1 MSRHERRG
9 VREKRCGREEE
20 DRTLKK
26 RKDMNDYGW
35 DKNLNISTMGR
46 NDLHEDYHHFAY
58 EPTAYSVLLRFAER
72 GYISEE
78 NTLIDYG
85 CGKGRVSFLLS
96 RRTGCRAIG
105 IEYNDEIYEI
115 AVQNLE
121 HFRGDRGKITFVN
134 ADAEHFDLP
143 PEADRFYFF
152 NPFSVEVLKSF
163 VAKLV
168 EEAGMNRFGSK
179 KIELVFYYLTPEYQM
194 ALREFP
200 LKLEQISKL
209 NDYYKD
215 EFEKCCIYSL
225 R

>member
-1 MSRHERRG
+1 MKLKERG
-9 VREKRCGREEE
+9 
-20 DRTLKK
+20 
-26 RKDMNDYGW
+26 DMNDYGW

-58 EPTAYSVLLRFAER
+58 EPTAYSVLLRLAER

-121 HFRGDRGKITFVN
+121 HFRGDRGKISFVN

-152 NPFSVEVLKSF
+152 NPFSVRILYPVLERIYASYF
-163 VAKLV
+163 EDPRQMYL
-168 EEAGMNRFGSK
+168 F
-179 KIELVFYYLTPEYQM
+179 FYYP
-194 ALREFP
+194 
-200 LKLEQISKL
+200 
-209 NDYYKD
+209 KD
-215 EFEKCCIYSL
+215 EDLALLSMFDEIMFYDEIDCTDLYGGRDQREKILVYELPSGE
-225 R
+225 

>member
-1 MSRHERRG
+1 
-9 VREKRCGREEE
+9 
-20 DRTLKK
+20 
-26 RKDMNDYGW
+26 MNDYGW

-58 EPTAYSVLLRFAER
+58 EPTAYSVLLRLAER

-121 HFRGDRGKITFVN
+121 HFRGDRGKISFVN

-152 NPFSVEVLKSF
+152 NPFSVRILYPVLERIYASYF
-163 VAKLV
+163 EDPRQMYLFFYCAGADLCLILRGPAADVSVFLLS
-168 EEAGMNRFGSK
+168 ERRIYIPYHEGREAYVRG
-179 KIELVFYYLTPEYQM
+179 
-194 ALREFP
+194 
-200 LKLEQISKL
+200 
-209 NDYYKD
+209 
-215 EFEKCCIYSL
+215 
-225 R
+225 

>member
-1 MSRHERRG
+1 
-9 VREKRCGREEE
+9 
-20 DRTLKK
+20 
-26 RKDMNDYGW
+26 MNDYGW

-46 NDLHEDYHHFAY
+46 NDMHEDYHHFAY
-58 EPTAYSVLLRFAER
+58 EPTAYSVLLRLAER

-152 NPFSVEVLKSF
+152 NPFSVRILYPVLERIYASYF
-163 VAKLV
+163 EDPRQMYL
-168 EEAGMNRFGSK
+168 F
-179 KIELVFYYLTPEYQM
+179 FYYPSEEYISHIM
-194 ALREFP
+194 RDERLMFVDEVETADLFTGEDVRERIMVFEVAL
-200 LKLEQISKL
+200 
-209 NDYYKD
+209 
-215 EFEKCCIYSL
+215 
-225 R
+225 